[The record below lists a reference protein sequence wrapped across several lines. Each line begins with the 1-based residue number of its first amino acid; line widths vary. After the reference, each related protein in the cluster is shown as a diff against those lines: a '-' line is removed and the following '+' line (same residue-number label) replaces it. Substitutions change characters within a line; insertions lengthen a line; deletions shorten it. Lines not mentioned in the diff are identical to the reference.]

1 MFHSLP
7 RRTNRFSCIIGQ
19 SLSVARTLSLCFA
32 VFRVCLDRQR
42 TGTFHAYSSAQIL
55 LDFQGTAECTTR
67 FPKIYEMAAS
77 TSQNVD
83 PRKRKSGP
91 SAPDAYSKRRQTDA
105 ASNSV
110 ATKSKT
116 GRTVTTRP
124 TAAQATPAQVATT
137 EAASAS
143 KKKAAK
149 SVKKGIATKKNA
161 KAKKNVSGT
170 KVSERKDNDGDD
182 DDDDDDDDDKS
193 SSDDLAPRP
202 GRPSND

>member
-42 TGTFHAYSSAQIL
+42 TGTLHAYSSAQIL

-116 GRTVTTRP
+116 G
-124 TAAQATPAQVATT
+124 QEGHSNQ
-137 EAASAS
+137 E
-143 KKKAAK
+143 
-149 SVKKGIATKKNA
+149 
-161 KAKKNVSGT
+161 
-170 KVSERKDNDGDD
+170 ERE
-182 DDDDDDDDDKS
+182 S
-193 SSDDLAPRP
+193 QEECIRHESQRAERQ
-202 GRPSND
+202 RRRR